1 MMGILLPVLQ
11 GAGSVAL
18 SLVAFALAFTWPSL
32 LRPILRLRTD
42 GARVLAATGLGF
54 VLILAAALLYIT
66 PGVLLRD
73 PLGMLLLVP
82 VAVLWLTGAVALV
95 VRGMVLGGAARGI
108 SYALAVVAG
117 AGVAAGIV
125 SGVLTQQGMA
135 DTVTPTG
142 AFLLAVGALASVI
155 FWARAEEPEPRPT
168 TA

>member
-1 MMGILLPVLQ
+1 MGILLPVLQ